1 MHWCSISPIGSKPG
15 PMFVRGEIQSDK
27 NELLLEI
34 GNGCV
39 ADAETLA
46 LACLAPEIR
55 EYLELADTPVAR
67 MLLDQ
72 WGKLARDIC
81 RDQHQSDKPAAEP
94 YKPAAEPCPVCGKI
108 RAG

>member
-1 MHWCSISPIGSKPG
+1 MHWVSISPIGSKPA
-15 PMFVRGEIQSDK
+15 PQYVRGEITDK
-27 NELLLEI
+27 DDSLLLEI
-34 GNGCV
+34 GNGCH
-39 ADAETLA
+39 ADSDILA

-81 RDQHQSDKPAAEP
+81 RDQRQPDTPTEK
-94 YKPAAEPCPVCGKI
+94 
-108 RAG
+108 AG

>member
-55 EYLELADTPVAR
+55 EYLELLKMPYST
-67 MLLDQ
+67 MLLDKWRQ
-72 WGKLARDIC
+72 LAMDIW

-94 YKPAAEPCPVCGKI
+94 CPVCGKI
-108 RAG
+108 QAG